1 MRKAL
6 SCESSMIMISYN
18 ICWLV
23 TLQGFILR
31 QTNFCLIQVPFYFPN
46 EGNLLVSWGNFCG
59 KKELRDWGSLLIQ
72 MIIFGFITAIVIGT
86 TGFADDKIGT
96 LDARVDGCSNI
107 RSLSYSTTTRTTSR
121 WRHSALGPGPLHCFC
136 IVPHL
141 WLANDNLRETLKS
154 FGHLFQNVI
163 TRIVVGISWVPCQ
176 RYLRCAQE
184 ESE

>member
-1 MRKAL
+1 MNPLWLWSAITYVDWLLCKVSFQGKPTFVSFRSHSTFPTKVT
-6 SCESSMIMISYN
+6 Y
-18 ICWLV
+18 WLV
-23 TLQGFILR
+23 GH
-31 QTNFCLIQVPFYFPN
+31 
-46 EGNLLVSWGNFCG
+46 FCG

-72 MIIFGFITAIVIGT
+72 MIILGLITAIVIGT
-86 TGFADDKIGT
+86 TGFADDNIGT
-96 LDARVDGCSNI
+96 LDARVDGCPNI
-107 RSLSYSTTTRTTSR
+107 RSSSYSTTTRTTSR

-176 RYLRCAQE
+176 RYLGCAQE